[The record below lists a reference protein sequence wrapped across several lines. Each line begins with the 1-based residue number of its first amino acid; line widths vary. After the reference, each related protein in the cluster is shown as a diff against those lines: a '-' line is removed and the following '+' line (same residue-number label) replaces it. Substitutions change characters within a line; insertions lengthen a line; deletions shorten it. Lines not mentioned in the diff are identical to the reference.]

1 VSAHTICPKCH
12 FPEPSATR
20 CSRCGTV
27 FEEWYSAHKPEPPRD
42 PDAVIAEAVARMEHE
57 RTVERVRWRQA
68 KLTAVLIIL
77 AALAIALIKLV
88 ASYRHL
94 FSNA

>member
-1 VSAHTICPKCH
+1 MPPYTLCPKCH
-12 FPEPSATR
+12 FHEPSAAA

-27 FEEWYSAHKPEPPRD
+27 FEKWYAAHKPEPPRE
-42 PDAVIAEAVARMEHE
+42 PESVIAEAVARMERE
-57 RTVERVRWRQA
+57 RTIDRARWRQA
-68 KLTAVLIIL
+68 KWIAILIIVV
-77 AALAIALIKLV
+77 ALAIALIKLV